1 MYVTWSLFD
10 LLKKNKGLYKTTL
23 VVMCLVLKLFSR
35 LNKLKAKE
43 MDKNWNSCPPL
54 NHKITF
60 CLLRKLY
67 KYQNNFFGHQIL
79 YKTKVVQYLTLYP
92 VLFYLVPFYTLLTF
106 CISKDPWNKINC
118 S

>member
-35 LNKLKAKE
+35 LNKLEAKE

-54 NHKITF
+54 NYKITF